1 MNKTPSPA
9 SKAIIVP
16 EIEQFGG
23 AERSVLALSHWLYRQ
38 RMENHF
44 VTYVDHLGLAPYASH
59 PITIVQ
65 LKPEPGPRA
74 KVRTLRRYFKE
85 LPPDSPKPL
94 GSGYQAA
101 LHSTLAGVRG
111 FHTLMHDTA
120 CLFGDEDVRSTMGKV
135 RIAVSNRIIGYG
147 LRSGGKT
154 IVTSEFLRSECR
166 RDFGVKAE
174 IVRMGGAEIAGN
186 VNPLR
191 IRPVDEQ
198 LRLFSVCRIE
208 ANKRID
214 WMIRSLAELEHGEVP
229 LSSRIDWRLDLAGK
243 GTLIPALQK
252 MAGDLGIGDR
262 IHFHGF
268 VSDAGLE
275 ELFTRAHLFLMPAVQ
290 GYGIPA
296 IEALHRGIPVLLH
309 RESGVSDILLA
320 TPWATVLTGGEERMT
335 DALRSSI
342 EGVLRGRHHAE
353 AQPHLPTE
361 EEWAEKVARMC
372 RWV

>member
-1 MNKTPSPA
+1 MCGKRGHLTVTICHPKNRTRLGTLFLDGLLSSDCLGFKTLGRASRRGQFNRIGILSRNRKWLTLRHMNKTPSPA

-74 KVRTLRRYFKE
+74 KVRALRRYFKE

-101 LHSTLAGVRG
+101 LHSTLAGMRG

-147 LRSGGKT
+147 LRSGGRT
-154 IVTSEFLRSECR
+154 
-166 RDFGVKAE
+166 
-174 IVRMGGAEIAGN
+174 
-186 VNPLR
+186 
-191 IRPVDEQ
+191 
-198 LRLFSVCRIE
+198 
-208 ANKRID
+208 
-214 WMIRSLAELEHGEVP
+214 
-229 LSSRIDWRLDLAGK
+229 
-243 GTLIPALQK
+243 
-252 MAGDLGIGDR
+252 
-262 IHFHGF
+262 
-268 VSDAGLE
+268 
-275 ELFTRAHLFLMPAVQ
+275 
-290 GYGIPA
+290 
-296 IEALHRGIPVLLH
+296 
-309 RESGVSDILLA
+309 
-320 TPWATVLTGGEERMT
+320 
-335 DALRSSI
+335 
-342 EGVLRGRHHAE
+342 
-353 AQPHLPTE
+353 
-361 EEWAEKVARMC
+361 
-372 RWV
+372 